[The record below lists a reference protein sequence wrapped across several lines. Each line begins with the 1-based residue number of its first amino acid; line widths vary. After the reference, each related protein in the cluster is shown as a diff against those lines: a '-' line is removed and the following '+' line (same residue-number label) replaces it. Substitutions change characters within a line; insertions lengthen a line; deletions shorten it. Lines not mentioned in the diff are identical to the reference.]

1 MKELVRQLIEFAE
14 ANGLRLRALAE
25 VTDESTTATL
35 VLATGDGDTI
45 TLPVEDPVG
54 SPWATILE
62 DAKARGAV
70 VNYDTDRNAIIV
82 ERPIVERPTP
92 SLDRPPKRRR
102 ALAEEGSG

>member
-1 MKELVRQLIEFAE
+1 MKELTRQLIEFAE

-35 VLATGDGDTI
+35 VLAMGDGDTI
-45 TLPVEDPVG
+45 ALPGDDPAG
-54 SPWATILE
+54 SPWTTVLE

-82 ERPIVERPTP
+82 ERPVP

-102 ALAEEGSG
+102 ALTEESSG